1 MVSTGT
7 RLSLVPVETMD
18 AYASPAGDAFR
29 APKCTPVT
37 LYQSEEKPPAE
48 SASSQLAACEGFL
61 AYAIKGGKI
70 RVLARGSATRTLLR
84 GHSQRIVDLAFGGG
98 AAGAAAS
105 LASCCAAGRLCTW
118 TVREGPGGDEVAL
131 KQLPRGGSSCHDVG
145 WSADGAAL
153 ATAAADGR
161 VRVFDDR
168 LELVADFAPAGGAPV
183 HAVAF
188 LAGDRLAT
196 AVDGGETISLWTV
209 APGDAPRRDHALA
222 LARPPANTRPARARR
237 VAAAGGGAFVLV
249 TAAAPATDAAADES
263 AGAALYVAH
272 VDAETNKID

>member
-1 MVSTGT
+1 
-7 RLSLVPVETMD
+7 MD

-105 LASCCAAGRLCTW
+105 LASCCPSPRAARPAASAL
-118 TVREGPGGDEVAL
+118 GPCA
-131 KQLPRGGSSCHDVG
+131 RGPAATRSRT
-145 WSADGAAL
+145 SAD
-153 ATAAADGR
+153 R
-161 VRVFDDR
+161 
-168 LELVADFAPAGGAPV
+168 
-183 HAVAF
+183 
-188 LAGDRLAT
+188 
-196 AVDGGETISLWTV
+196 
-209 APGDAPRRDHALA
+209 
-222 LARPPANTRPARARR
+222 N
-237 VAAAGGGAFVLV
+237 
-249 TAAAPATDAAADES
+249 
-263 AGAALYVAH
+263 
-272 VDAETNKID
+272 

>member
-1 MVSTGT
+1 
-7 RLSLVPVETMD
+7 MD

-118 TVREGPGGDEVAL
+118 TVREGPGGDEVAHERGPEL
-131 KQLPRGGSSCHDVG
+131 EIAGAVRLAWRPGPAPPPRPRGRGRG
-145 WSADGAAL
+145 GGGRRRRRARRGL
-153 ATAAADGR
+153 AEA
-161 VRVFDDR
+161 
-168 LELVADFAPAGGAPV
+168 APAG
-183 HAVAF
+183 
-188 LAGDRLAT
+188 RL
-196 AVDGGETISLWTV
+196 
-209 APGDAPRRDHALA
+209 
-222 LARPPANTRPARARR
+222 
-237 VAAAGGGAFVLV
+237 
-249 TAAAPATDAAADES
+249 
-263 AGAALYVAH
+263 
-272 VDAETNKID
+272 